1 MAKELSWKDDERF
14 PLFVLIA
21 GFTFTWGLMTI
32 SLLFKDAAAWAP
44 VIGILVLLTIITLGT
59 LIIERLGAFIPR
71 QKQMPIAFTIL
82 SLIIGYF
89 IVASNSS
96 PTMPDYSNSSSTSSG
111 GSWENGGKGKRING
125 AIPEFAECANKLNGQ
140 FSSVKKATE
149 YCCRQIGG
157 TMGGTYG
164 GNCYK

>member
-1 MAKELSWKDDERF
+1 MPKELKITGDKRF
-14 PLFVLIA
+14 LLFVSIISLAFMFGIIYVFFTWQELACISVVLLITIA
-21 GFTFTWGLMTI
+21 GT
-32 SLLFKDAAAWAP
+32 
-44 VIGILVLLTIITLGT
+44 LT
-59 LIIERLGAFIPR
+59 IERLIAVPR
-71 QKQMPIAFTIL
+71 QKRILITFTIL